1 MDIHE
6 GDTFLLSSNDDKK
19 AEITK
24 IQEVSSAQEQND

>member
-1 MDIHE
+1 MVIHE

-24 IQEVSSAQEQND
+24 IQELSSVQEEND